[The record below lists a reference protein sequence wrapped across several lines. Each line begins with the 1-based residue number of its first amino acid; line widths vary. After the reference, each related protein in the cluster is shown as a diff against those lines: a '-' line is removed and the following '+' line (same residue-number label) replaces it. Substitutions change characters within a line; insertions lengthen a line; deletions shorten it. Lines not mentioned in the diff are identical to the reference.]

1 MKKYISFLSVVFVVI
16 ISGCALIPY
25 SETYLLNRTDIYPLE
40 GYIISKPYTV
50 EKTKYTDEVII
61 HDNGITAI
69 KKNELTIYSFD
80 ATVKIKEGTGIRFY
94 LRSTYTNFKNNP
106 VIHFDYTNTGTKV
119 YEYNN
124 LLAVVDSIKLDYS
137 NPSRIRIKQDAKYYE
152 ILVDCDTLYKG
163 LSGKP
168 GTEYIIMQ
176 TLNSEALVSGISIE
190 EINGFEEFYTNTNL
204 KGKENLRTNSET
216 IVK

>member
-1 MKKYISFLSVVFVVI
+1 VI

-25 SETYLLNRTDIYPLE
+25 SENYTLNRTDLFPLY
-40 GYIISKPYTV
+40 GFILSKPYSV
-50 EKTKYTDEVII
+50 ETTNYTNEIII
-61 HDNGITAI
+61 HDKGITAL
-69 KKNELTIYSFD
+69 KKNELTIYIFD
-80 ATVKIKEGTGIRFY
+80 ASVRIKEGTGIRFY
-94 LRSTYTNFKNNP
+94 LRSAYINYTDEP
-106 VIHFDYTNTGTKV
+106 VIHFDFTNTGTKV

-124 LLAVVDSIKLDYS
+124 LIANVDSIKLDYN

-152 ILVDCDTLYKG
+152 ILIDCDTLYKG
-163 LSGKP
+163 TSVKP

-190 EINGFEEFYTNTNL
+190 EINGFEEFYTNTNIQ
-204 KGKENLRTNSET
+204 GVQNLRTNSET